1 MMNPTP
7 VESGWTI
14 LVPFDRR
21 EGLSLKEAADVAG
34 KSGSTIR
41 AWCQRDG
48 IGRRVGG
55 GTWVVSRLA
64 LRMFLDGDDAALRAY
79 LEGVRLEEPVASYYR
94 RLGLDAVLDEMK
106 AAASRAA

>member
-1 MMNPTP
+1 MRSTT
-7 VESGWTI
+7 VEPGWRI
-14 LVPFDRR
+14 LVPFHRA
-21 EGLSLKEAADVAG
+21 EGLSLKQAADVAG

-41 AWCQRDG
+41 AWCQREG

-55 GTWVVSRLA
+55 GTWVVSRMA

-79 LEGVRLEEPVASYYR
+79 LDGVRLEEPVAGYYR
-94 RLGLDAVLDEMK
+94 RLGLEALLDEMK